1 LSESTNTSVK
11 PDELH
16 SEQQAESIPVD
27 VVRLEGGK
35 RDAALPTRAGPT
47 WFRRLSSVLFII
59 FCFELGLFLLIYPW
73 TDAWTENYLSLM
85 APARLQNEWRMIWN
99 NSYVRGGV
107 SGMGLV
113 NLWIAVA
120 EVFRMF
126 ARRPD
131 QSK

>member
-1 LSESTNTSVK
+1 MSESTNASVT

-16 SEQQAESIPVD
+16 SEQQTETVHVQP
-27 VVRLEGGK
+27 
-35 RDAALPTRAGPT
+35 AALPNPERSGPA
-47 WFRRLSSVLFII
+47 WFRRLSSVLFIV

-73 TDAWTENYLSLM
+73 TDAWTENYLSLI
-85 APARLQNEWRMIWN
+85 APARLQNEWRTIWN

-113 NLWIAVA
+113 NIWIAVA

-126 ARRPD
+126 SRRQNPA
-131 QSK
+131 